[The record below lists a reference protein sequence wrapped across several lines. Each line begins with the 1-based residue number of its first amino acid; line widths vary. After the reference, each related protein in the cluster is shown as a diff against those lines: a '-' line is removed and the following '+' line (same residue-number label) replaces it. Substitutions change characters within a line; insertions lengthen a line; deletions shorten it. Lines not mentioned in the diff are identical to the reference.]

1 MEEMDNFKKIT
12 PKLSEIKKAN
22 PFVVPPRY
30 FDDFSAR
37 LQVKIEAE
45 KTIHYSPR
53 SRVIKFL
60 KPALAAAACLAV
72 IFSVGYFTLKTYNNE
87 QLAVNANQNIELTD
101 DNYISLLEGIDD
113 NSFYALLS
121 EPVISNE
128 YSNEELISYL
138 SSVVSDYD
146 IYMEIDF

>member
-1 MEEMDNFKKIT
+1 MNNFKKIA
-12 PKLSEIKKAN
+12 PKLSEIKKEN

-45 KTIHYSPR
+45 KTIHNSPIT
-53 SRVIKFL
+53 RVIKFL
-60 KPALAAAACLAV
+60 KPALAAAACLAF
-72 IFSVGYFTLKTYNNE
+72 IFLMVYSPLKTYNNE
-87 QLAVNANQNIELTD
+87 ELAINANQSIELTD
-101 DNYISLLEGIDD
+101 DDYISLLEGIDD

-138 SSVVSDYD
+138 SSVISDYD